1 MPASLK
7 LAREFGDDLALVMV
21 ESQGSNME
29 EQEAF
34 VWKRKW
40 MGTQAMWTT
49 ERPFDTGAGGL
60 PNFALLSAEGE
71 VLLMGNP
78 SSMHGKIEDA
88 IAEEIAKAKKIPDDT
103 PKAVKKAWKEF
114 VKGNYA
120 KAVAEARKVE
130 AKGGEDGEIAAGA
143 VEDFVDAVEN
153 KFARVGWLLDN
164 GYVGQAES
172 LFKDLSKQTKGL
184 EDVAELAAELTQR
197 FEAPELESELDAA
210 KLFERIE
217 SKLQEEGFEEKL
229 VRKLEDFVEKNS
241 DTKVA
246 ERAKHILE
254 LSKS

>member
-88 IAEEIAKAKKIPDDT
+88 IAEEIAKAKKVPADT
-103 PKAVKKAWKEF
+103 PKAFKKAWKEF

-143 VEDFVDAVEN
+143 VEDFVDAIEN
-153 KFARVGWLLDN
+153 KYARVGWLMDN
-164 GYVGQAES
+164 GYFGKAQS
-172 LFKDLSKQTKGL
+172 MFKDLSKQTKGL
-184 EDVAELAAELTQR
+184 ADIAEAHAELAQR
-197 FEAPELESELDAA
+197 FEAPELKAELDAA
-210 KLFERIE
+210 KAFERIE
-217 SKLQEEGFEEKL
+217 SKLQENGFDEKL
-229 VRKLEDFVEKNS
+229 VKKLESFAKKNAES
-241 DTKVA
+241 KVVSRA
-246 ERAKHILE
+246 EHILK
-254 LSKS
+254 LAKS